1 MLVQM
6 TVHFLLDYLNVNLTS
21 FGHEHFPQIILQLLD
36 HRLQKVILL
45 VVVHLRVK
53 IIRTALSNQQ
63 SRDVPVVGFKVHRH
77 LVFLKLRQDGK
88 VPFSED
94 IQLLTALK
102 FNIPKIELRDFLK
115 LLGDYSF
122 IKHLLDVFV
131 DHSDFEIVNHIVDFD
146 VTQSVSQLNPHS
158 ARDTDKELFE
168 IQRPEIIESL
178 TFSRIWPTL
187 WHLVLIIQY
196 EIDLALI
203 SLRNLFVVEVNL
215 FHFVLKLLSS

>member
-1 MLVQM
+1 M
-6 TVHFLLDYLNVNLTS
+6 
-21 FGHEHFPQIILQLLD
+21 
-36 HRLQKVILL
+36 
-45 VVVHLRVK
+45 VVHLRVK
-53 IIRTALSNQQ
+53 IIRTALSYQQ
-63 SRDVPVVGFKVHRH
+63 PRDVSVVGFKVHRH
-77 LVFLKLRQDGK
+77 LVFLKLCQDGK

-131 DHSDFEIVNHIVDFD
+131 DQSDFEIVNHVIDFD
-146 VTQSVSQLNPHS
+146 FTQSVSQLNPHS
-158 ARDTDKELFE
+158 ARDRDKELFE

-187 WHLVLIIQY
+187 WYLVLIIQY
-196 EIDLALI
+196 EIDLTLI
-203 SLRNLFVVEVNL
+203 FLRNLFVVIVNL
-215 FHFVLKLLSS
+215 LHFVLKLLSA